1 MNALL
6 RWLAPI
12 ALVVPVALAQNN
24 APAAAP
30 TAAGATNSTPVAD
43 RFKSVQEKNSYA
55 IGVMI
60 ATDMQRN
67 LKRGGYE
74 IDPEVVGRAFAEA
87 FAGKP
92 TIVTTAE
99 AETVVRA
106 YGTELRQKAEEK
118 RRVESDKNKADGEK
132 FLAENKA
139 KDGVITLPS
148 GLQYKVITEGKGP
161 KPGTN
166 DMVVTHYRGTL
177 LDGTEFDS
185 SYARGNPATFGLTGV
200 IKGWREALQLMPVGS
215 KWELYIPSDLA
226 YGPQGSPPKIGPN
239 AALKFE
245 VELQEIKAPA
255 APAAAAPGSGAVTS
269 DIIKVPS
276 KAELEKGAKVEVI
289 KKEDLEKLQK
299 EAAARR
305 ATNPPTPVPPTK

>member
-6 RWLAPI
+6 RWLAPV
-12 ALVVPVALAQNN
+12 ALIVPVALAQNN
-24 APAAAP
+24 TP
-30 TAAGATNSTPVAD
+30 AAGATNSTPIAD

-74 IDPEVVGRAFAEA
+74 IDPEVVGKAFAEA

-99 AETVVRA
+99 AESVVRA

-132 FLAENKA
+132 FLSENKA
-139 KDGVITLPS
+139 KPGVITLPS
-148 GLQYKVITEGKGP
+148 GLQYKVVTEGKGP

>member
-6 RWLAPI
+6 RWLAPV
-12 ALVVPVALAQNN
+12 ALIVPVALAQNN
-24 APAAAP
+24 TP
-30 TAAGATNSTPVAD
+30 AAGATNSTPIAD

-74 IDPEVVGRAFAEA
+74 IDPEVVGKAFAEA

-99 AETVVRA
+99 AESVVRA

-132 FLAENKA
+132 FLSENKA
-139 KDGVITLPS
+139 KPGVITLPS
-148 GLQYKVITEGKGP
+148 GLQYKVVTEGKGP

-215 KWELYIPSDLA
+215 KGELYIPSDLA

-255 APAAAAPGSGAVTS
+255 APAATAPAGGAVTS

>member
-6 RWLAPI
+6 RWLAPV
-12 ALVVPVALAQNN
+12 ALIVPVALAQNN
-24 APAAAP
+24 TP
-30 TAAGATNSTPVAD
+30 AAGATNSTPIAD

-74 IDPEVVGRAFAEA
+74 IDPEVVGKAFAEA

-99 AETVVRA
+99 AESVVRA

-118 RRVESDKNKADGEK
+118 RRGESDKNKADGEK
-132 FLAENKA
+132 FLSENKA
-139 KDGVITLPS
+139 KPGVITLPS
-148 GLQYKVITEGKGP
+148 GLQYKVVTEGKGP